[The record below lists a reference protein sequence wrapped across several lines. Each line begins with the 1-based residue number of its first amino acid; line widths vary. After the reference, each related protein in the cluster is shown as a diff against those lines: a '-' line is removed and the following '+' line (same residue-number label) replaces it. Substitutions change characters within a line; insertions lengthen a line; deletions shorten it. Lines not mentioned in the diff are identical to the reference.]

1 MIKNIDEVLQLY
13 LFYELGEPDSSKLDF
28 SFGTP
33 TKDWS
38 SSIEQDYISIYLLDI
53 DENRQ
58 LRRNEWQREYEA
70 DGIKSSKPPAMLD
83 LYYLIMAFDKDKD
96 SAREHE
102 LMSEILRAVYRFSS
116 IEKGGYGLT
125 PELQKLLE
133 VITIDVYPK
142 GYLDDRLGLQLW
154 SAIDQNARPFTL
166 LKVTAPLELGIERSG
181 PPVKT
186 KDISYEPL
194 KERLYAISGRVIFE
208 EGGAQMP
215 IASASVTLKKGSR
228 TLQSVKTDAMGRF
241 ALMRIVP
248 ESLVLEA
255 SADGYQTATLPL
267 EDIQEAAEKPLS
279 VKLEK

>member
-1 MIKNIDEVLQLY
+1 MIKNIDDVLQLY

-28 SFGTP
+28 SFEVP

-38 SSIEQDYISIYLLDI
+38 LSIDQDYINIYLLDI

-58 LRRNEWQREYEA
+58 LRKNEWQREYEA
-70 DGIKSSKPPAMLD
+70 NAVKSSKPPAMLD

-96 SAREHE
+96 TASEHE
-102 LMSEILRAVYRFSS
+102 LMSRLMRALYRFSS
-116 IEKGGYGLT
+116 VDKEGYGLT

-133 VITIDVYPK
+133 VITIEIYPK
-142 GYLDDRLGLQLW
+142 SYLDDRLGLQLW
-154 SAIDQNARPFTL
+154 SAIDQNARPLIL

-208 EGGAQMP
+208 DGGVQMP
-215 IASASVTLKKGSR
+215 IPSASVTLKKGSQ

-255 SADGYQTATLPL
+255 SADGYKTLSLSL
-267 EDIQEAAEKPLS
+267 EDIQEAAKKPLT